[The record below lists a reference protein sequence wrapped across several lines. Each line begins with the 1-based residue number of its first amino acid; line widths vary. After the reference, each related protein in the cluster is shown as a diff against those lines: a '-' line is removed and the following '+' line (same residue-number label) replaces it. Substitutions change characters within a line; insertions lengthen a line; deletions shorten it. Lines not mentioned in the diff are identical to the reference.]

1 VARADAAHRAEA
13 CGVRRLSLVPV
24 TLREANVYT
33 ARLHRHNAP
42 VAGHKF
48 SIAVADESGLI
59 RGVSIVGRPC
69 ARHLDDGWTVEV
81 RRVTTDGCPNAC
93 SMLYAACWRAAR
105 AMGYRRCITYTLL
118 TEPGTSLRAV
128 GWRVVGVV
136 KAQSW
141 HCPSRPRVDVAPLQE
156 KLRWEHA

>member
-1 VARADAAHRAEA
+1 
-13 CGVRRLSLVPV
+13 LILVPL
-24 TLREANVYT
+24 TLREANAFT

-42 VAGHKF
+42 AQGHKF
-48 SIAVADESGLI
+48 SIGLADENGAI
-59 RGVSIVGRPC
+59 RGVSIAGRPS
-69 ARHLDDGWTVEV
+69 ARYMDDSWTIEV
-81 RRVTTDGCPNAC
+81 VRITTDGCPNAC

-105 AMGYRRCITYTLL
+105 AMGYRRCITYTLT

-141 HCPSRPRVDVAPLQE
+141 HRVSRPRIDLSPLQE
-156 KLRWEHA
+156 KLRWEIVS